1 VLLQTALKQIQQSMD
16 TVSLFRPI
24 TKFSAEIDSPDAVS
38 EIVANA
44 FRAAPSG
51 RPGAAFISAPQDI
64 IIGGSRRRCAN
75 PLSHRNCSALQM
87 PKRLRQQRLDVVVV
101 IGYNPV
107 EYEPS
112 LWNKERKRHLVHIDA
127 VYADRRQAPA
137 HGDFSIPMCS
147 IEKLRKGENEMAK
160 ETEATHRQGASRSL
174 TRSNGMK
181 EIIARLTSCFLL
193 FMSVSSSSFAES
205 TTSEPLKLEAAVEQ
219 ALNNYPAIRAAQSQ
233 KQAAEA
239 GIDLARTS
247 YLPRADLIW
256 QQNRA
261 TRNNVTG
268 LLLPQSTIPP
278 ITGPVL
284 SRTTQSAWG
293 SAGGLLL
300 SWEPFDFGLRNAN
313 VNLARALTDQAQA
326 SESVTWLEVSAAAAD
341 AFLTLLA
348 NEQTVRAAQA
358 NVERMAIFAKA
369 VHTLVDNQ
377 LRPGV
382 DASRADAELAAAR
395 TQSIQAQQSAEL
407 ARADL
412 AQTIGQAGAPVTID
426 AGPLLALPP
435 APLSPP
441 TDLAAH
447 PLALAQTAAIET
459 VRARETVL
467 DRSWF
472 PRFDWQTAVFA
483 RGTGARADGTF
494 DNGRGFY
501 PNTFNWATGLT
512 ITFSAFDI
520 FGLRA
525 RSQAEAHNVQ
535 AEQARYDLVIQELK
549 TQDARARTLIES
561 ARRIAENTPIQLTAA
576 QETSIRANTR
586 YEFALTDITEV
597 AEAHRLLA
605 QAEIDDAVARLAVW
619 RALLVA
625 AKLQGDLKPFLE
637 QVAKTPIKGTQ

>member
-1 VLLQTALKQIQQSMD
+1 MKKM
-16 TVSLFRPI
+16 
-24 TKFSAEIDSPDAVS
+24 
-38 EIVANA
+38 
-44 FRAAPSG
+44 
-51 RPGAAFISAPQDI
+51 
-64 IIGGSRRRCAN
+64 IIGQLFFCLL
-75 PLSHRNCSALQM
+75 PLFHPAL
-87 PKRLRQQRLDVVVV
+87 
-101 IGYNPV
+101 
-107 EYEPS
+107 S
-112 LWNKERKRHLVHIDA
+112 LG
-127 VYADRRQAPA
+127 Q
-137 HGDFSIPMCS
+137 
-147 IEKLRKGENEMAK
+147 
-160 ETEATHRQGASRSL
+160 
-174 TRSNGMK
+174 
-181 EIIARLTSCFLL
+181 
-193 FMSVSSSSFAES
+193 ES
-205 TTSEPLKLEAAVEQ
+205 PQPPLNLNTAVEQ
-219 ALNNYPAIRAAQSQ
+219 ALSAYPAVRVVQAQSQ
-233 KQAAEA
+233 AASA
-239 GIDLARTS
+239 GVDLALTA

-278 ITGPVL
+278 ITGPVFD
-284 SRTTQSAWG
+284 RTTTQSTWG
-293 SAGGLLL
+293 SAGGLLV
-300 SWEPFDFGLRNAN
+300 SWEPFDFGLRKAN
-313 VNLARALTDQAQA
+313 VNLARAQTDQAQV
-326 SESVTWLEVSAAAAD
+326 SESVTRLDVSAAAAD

-358 NVERMAIFAKA
+358 NVERMEIFAKA

-382 DASRADAELAAAR
+382 DASRANAELAAAR

-412 AQTIGQAGAPVTID
+412 AQTIGQGGAPVTID
-426 AGPLLALPP
+426 PGPLLALPP
-435 APLSPP
+435 APPSPP
-441 TDLAAH
+441 TNLAAH

-467 DRSWF
+467 DRSWY
-472 PRFDWQTAVFA
+472 PRFDWQTAVFG
-483 RGTGARADGTF
+483 RGTGARLDGTF

-525 RSQAEAHNVQ
+525 RSKAEASNAQ
-535 AEQARYDLVIQELK
+535 AEQARYDQVIQALA
-549 TQDARARTLIES
+549 TQDARARILIDS

-586 YEFALTDITEV
+586 YEFGLANITEV
-597 AEAHRLLA
+597 AEAYRLLA

-619 RALLVA
+619 RALLAA

-637 QVAKTPIKGTQ
+637 QVARTPIKGTQ